1 MSTPLF
7 SGFSEI
13 LHNQAGPIGVQKILQ
28 IPDRLRD
35 SFAVVRVRHGLA
47 AIHMLDQ
54 NRIGVDVRPLHDRLL
69 HRLEWFVGGQHQAVG
84 IVDQRVAG
92 DAGFRLVCPGKSSVD
107 DQQFASALDRGL
119 PAFAST
125 GIWPLMM

>member
-35 SFAVVRVRHGLA
+35 GFAVIRVRHGLA

-54 NRIGVDVRPLHDRLL
+54 NRIGVDVRPGSLT
-69 HRLEWFVGGQHQAVG
+69 VQ
-84 IVDQRVAG
+84 
-92 DAGFRLVCPGKSSVD
+92 
-107 DQQFASALDRGL
+107 
-119 PAFAST
+119 
-125 GIWPLMM
+125 